1 MLMSGLSVYVI
12 MDLWVFELY
21 MYTEYTELYNLNW
34 YFLSHWIFVHRGFS
48 LILVGPACRDLIFYF
63 RVVVLGNWIVI
74 SFVLACNCTCVLK
87 FYVVLATAGSKQ
99 LLQLVM
105 WGVRT
110 VGYSN
115 GEVVDSELFPIPQEV
130 VDVYRVNYLVYSN
143 NKDQLHWRL

>member
-1 MLMSGLSVYVI
+1 MRNAWPFI
-12 MDLWVFELY
+12 
-21 MYTEYTELYNLNW
+21 TQ
-34 YFLSHWIFVHRGFS
+34 
-48 LILVGPACRDLIFYF
+48 VGPSYGRKTMTGLLSAQDLNFF